1 MHIAAEMRRENT
13 VVAPLHDLLA
23 IAYEDSADTEVALQR
38 SLYRFLKS
46 YYHKRIVRIVL
57 IRNQL
62 IDSILK
68 LL

>member
-13 VVAPLHDLLA
+13 VVAPLHNLLA
-23 IAYEDSADTEVALQR
+23 IAYEDGADAEVALQR
-38 SLYRFLKS
+38 SRYRCLKS
-46 YYHKRIVRIVL
+46 YDYERIVRIVL

-62 IDSILK
+62 IDSIIK